1 MKWVF
6 CRLILYYSLRKIV
19 QGGEYMSKL
28 IIESTNKNDSVTDI
42 EEKLEKAYT
51 SIQMQRENKQFSDVF
66 MKAQKDKADKV
77 VTAVF
82 NSMIAEISEVLKG
95 GDS

>member
-1 MKWVF
+1 
-6 CRLILYYSLRKIV
+6 
-19 QGGEYMSKL
+19 MSKI

-66 MKAQKDKADKV
+66 LKSQKDKADKV
-77 VTAVF
+77 VSSVF
-82 NSMIAEISEVLKG
+82 SSMIEEISEVLKG
-95 GDS
+95 GEK

>member
-1 MKWVF
+1 
-6 CRLILYYSLRKIV
+6 
-19 QGGEYMSKL
+19 MSKI

-66 MKAQKDKADKV
+66 LKSQKDKADKV
-77 VTAVF
+77 VYSVF
-82 NSMIAEISEVLKG
+82 SSMIEEISEVLKG
-95 GDS
+95 GEK

>member
-1 MKWVF
+1 
-6 CRLILYYSLRKIV
+6 
-19 QGGEYMSKL
+19 MSKI

-66 MKAQKDKADKV
+66 LKSQKDKADKIV
-77 VTAVF
+77 SSVF
-82 NSMIAEISEVLKG
+82 SSMIEEISEVLKG
-95 GDS
+95 GEK